1 MEHGK
6 PDKPHTKVWCGIS
19 TVRKWEGLAGI
30 GCWKKRM
37 PRSNSVDRVY
47 YNEKVVVE
55 DTQSERMLTSYAGIN
70 EKKVFSKFITIIL
83 SWVHQ

>member
-1 MEHGK
+1 
-6 PDKPHTKVWCGIS
+6 
-19 TVRKWEGLAGI
+19 
-30 GCWKKRM
+30 M